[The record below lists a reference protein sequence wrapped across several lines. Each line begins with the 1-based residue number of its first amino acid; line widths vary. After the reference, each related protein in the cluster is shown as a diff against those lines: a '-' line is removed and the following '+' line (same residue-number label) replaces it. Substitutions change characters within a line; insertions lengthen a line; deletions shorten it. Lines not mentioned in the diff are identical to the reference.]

1 MSCSPTYDTAH
12 FVADILKPLVGKSP
26 YHLNNSQE
34 LINKLK
40 DVVLE
45 SDKEMVSFD
54 VTTVFTKV
62 PIEESITIIRECLS
76 NDNTL
81 KDRTLLSVDNITEL
95 LRCCLTTTYFV
106 FRSVFYTQIEGAAVG
121 SPVSPIVSNLFME
134 NFESKA
140 QATFPHP
147 VKFWGKD
154 VYDTFVIIKSAL
166 KEQFTAHL

>member
-1 MSCSPTYDTAH
+1 MVDE
-12 FVADILKPLVGKSP
+12 VVDDITLKWQSEMNPLLQSP

-34 LINKLK
+34 LMNKLK

-45 SDKEMVSFD
+45 PDEEMVSFD
-54 VTTVFTKV
+54 VTALFTKV
-62 PIEESITIIRECLS
+62 PIEESITIIQECLS

-81 KDRTLLSVDNITEL
+81 KDQASLSVDNITEL

-106 FRSVFYTQIEGAAVG
+106 FMGVFYTQIEGAAMG

-140 QATFPHP
+140 LATFPHP
-147 VKFWGKD
+147 VKF
-154 VYDTFVIIKSAL
+154 
-166 KEQFTAHL
+166 